1 MARFTSADD
10 NRQSYTSRSP
20 TSKSTSKSTSKTTSK
35 TTTTSGGGG
44 GGGQN
49 SNYNQY
55 TAYTPAQVKSGKAKV
70 TADIA
75 KDNATAFNNYK
86 YTTPDFIPSLLAKGL
101 DVTGIAKKTFNA
113 NKSYYEKN
121 LIGKINLATGKAYG
135 ASIEDYKSYMSA
147 RGSGEVD
154 AMGRSLRSSMGN
166 GGNTQP
172 GITKNIGGNT
182 IQTTAPTEAEV
193 SQSEAAN
200 ADAAALK
207 VKKRGRSASIMTG
220 SKGVTRT
227 STDYSLGKKSLL
239 GQV

>member
-1 MARFTSADD
+1 MARFKSADD

-20 TSKSTSKSTSKTTSK
+20 TSKSTSKSTSKTT
-35 TTTTSGGGG
+35 TSSGG

-70 TADIA
+70 TADIT
-75 KDNATAFNNYK
+75 KDNATAFDNYK
-86 YTTPDFIPSLLAKGL
+86 YTKKFTPSILGMTLN
-101 DVTGIAKKTFNA
+101 VTGLAEKGFYA

-121 LIGKINLATGKAYG
+121 VMGKNNFTK
-135 ASIEDYKSYMSA
+135 SIDSYKDYMKK
-147 RGSGEVD
+147 RGSGEID
-154 AMGRSLRSSMGN
+154 AMGRPIVDFRSGN
-166 GGNTQP
+166 DNTQP
-172 GITKNIGGNT
+172 GITKNIGGST
-182 IQTTAPTEAEV
+182 IQTTAPTTAEV

-207 VKKRGRSASIMTG
+207 VKKRGRSASIMT
-220 SKGVTRT
+220 SAKGVTKT

-239 GQV
+239 GRV